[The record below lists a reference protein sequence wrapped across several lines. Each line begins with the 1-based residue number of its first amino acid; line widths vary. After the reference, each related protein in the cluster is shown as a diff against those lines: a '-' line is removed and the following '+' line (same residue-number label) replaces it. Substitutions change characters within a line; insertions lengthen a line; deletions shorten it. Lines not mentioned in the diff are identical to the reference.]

1 MKRISGFIAAFL
13 ITAAMAGCSA
23 DNTPAATTSDTPAQ
37 STTTAAQTTAAAE
50 TEKAADTTASQAATE
65 ETTQAE
71 TTAEIT
77 TTTEAVTTE
86 EEVVAS
92 PAQTE
97 AETAQ
102 DAPSYS
108 AYIFRCRDTDGNP
121 VSNVM
126 IQICTDEMCMVAT
139 SDDNGDAI
147 HDGEPFGYDIHIF
160 RYPDGYELSSEQHFS
175 VDAEYGEYN
184 VVFTK
189 K

>member
-1 MKRISGFIAAFL
+1 MKRISGLIAAFL

-23 DNTPAATTSDTPAQ
+23 DNTPAATTADTSPQA
-37 STTTAAQTTAAAE
+37 TTTAAQTTAAAE
-50 TEKAADTTASQAATE
+50 TEKAADTTASQAVTE

-86 EEVVAS
+86 EEVVTS

-97 AETAQ
+97 SETAQ
-102 DAPSYS
+102 DAPAYS

-160 RYPDGYELSSEQHFS
+160 RYPDDYELSSEQHFS